1 MDRRGRRQAVVRAPV
16 GRGLR
21 LVRVLSAEVHSVKEC
36 RARTS
41 SSPTHRYE
49 RTVQGMLRYEQLL
62 AEMPVCRKRSVE
74 SRVEVLLA

>member
-1 MDRRGRRQAVVRAPV
+1 MDNRGSKASCGAAGWTRSP
-16 GRGLR
+16 